1 MHSSA
6 RVWLVATVLR
16 VLSATRAQ
24 SRVVSPQTTL
34 GVPGGTTLGVPVG
47 KPAVDPLARE
57 RWLFARFGGRLHYFR
72 VPSRTSFVLWCN

>member
-1 MHSSA
+1 LAEGPRCAGGKRMI
-6 RVWLVATVLR
+6 WLVATVLR

-24 SRVVSPQTTL
+24 PRVVGLAATL
-34 GVPGGTTLGVPVG
+34 EVAVG